1 MKSGSATSRRSWESV
16 GDFSVL
22 FDGLAKQRPSTD
34 GWITALWA
42 DEHFT
47 RLVVEPKHVRM
58 AAEFLCRLYSNENC
72 ALDDYS
78 QIARYG
84 SQLLDYDQI
93 EQDFMDKW
101 EHEKHAHGED
111 KGFFSRLIF
120 ILHITRAIRREDLAE
135 QVGCSVETVKR
146 IVRLLK
152 RFNLLD
158 TTRDGYVKKP
168 KFNKFLRRFS
178 REHRDFSSRRRRVGR
193 GATSEYS

>member
-1 MKSGSATSRRSWESV
+1 MSTATPWTCPSSRYRTA
-16 GDFSVL
+16 GNN
-22 FDGLAKQRPSTD
+22 LARLAAAFA
-34 GWITALWA
+34 ALQVSA

-120 ILHITRAIRREDLAE
+120 ILHITA
-135 QVGCSVETVKR
+135 GHSP
-146 IVRLLK
+146 
-152 RFNLLD
+152 
-158 TTRDGYVKKP
+158 GGP
-168 KFNKFLRRFS
+168 
-178 REHRDFSSRRRRVGR
+178 G
-193 GATSEYS
+193 